1 MGAKRSGLETSS
13 GYNEPIKSCQ
23 GCDGSDEEIAE
34 PILSKVVDSGN
45 ASPGKV
51 LKPQSKSMIV
61 PAGKVFEE
69 LQEIIRLIKQEV
81 IRLGHLL
88 INQPRPFRTRERTSP
103 GNSDSKKEIGRTH
116 GRRGIGP
123 CRKKEGLVSLN
134 ELQQEIGDSIKNFA
148 QALRQEANIQNLL
161 DKEGRELA
169 RDSDATAALV
179 EERERAVE
187 ENLEQGTLAQN
198 AEELKISGEKTINQ
212 QEKQIQELNLIAEHF
227 ENLNDPNTLANSRPE
242 LRQMETAEVKNETN
256 KYEQAER
263 LADLAQLAPRNYL
276 QH

>member
-1 MGAKRSGLETSS
+1 MEELTE
-13 GYNEPIKSCQ
+13 
-23 GCDGSDEEIAE
+23 DEELDLAE
-34 PILSKVVDSGN
+34 K
-45 ASPGKV
+45 
-51 LKPQSKSMIV
+51 
-61 PAGKVFEE
+61 
-69 LQEIIRLIKQEV
+69 R
-81 IRLGHLL
+81 
-88 INQPRPFRTRERTSP
+88 
-103 GNSDSKKEIGRTH
+103 
-116 GRRGIGP
+116 
-123 CRKKEGLVSLN
+123 EGLVSLN

-242 LRQMETAEVKNETN
+242 LRQMEDSLEVKNEIEEQ
-256 KYEQAER
+256 YEQAER
-263 LADLAQLAPRNYL
+263 LADLAQLAQRNYL

>member
-1 MGAKRSGLETSS
+1 MEELTE
-13 GYNEPIKSCQ
+13 
-23 GCDGSDEEIAE
+23 DEELDLAE
-34 PILSKVVDSGN
+34 K
-45 ASPGKV
+45 
-51 LKPQSKSMIV
+51 
-61 PAGKVFEE
+61 
-69 LQEIIRLIKQEV
+69 R
-81 IRLGHLL
+81 
-88 INQPRPFRTRERTSP
+88 
-103 GNSDSKKEIGRTH
+103 
-116 GRRGIGP
+116 
-123 CRKKEGLVSLN
+123 EGLVSLN

-242 LRQMETAEVKNETN
+242 LRQMENSLEVKNEIEEQ
-256 KYEQAER
+256 YEQAER
-263 LADLAQLAPRNYL
+263 LADLAQLAPEKLLAALEKELEQNDPMKRELSDLAQDTVEQAKEQL
-276 QH
+276 QETLSQEKEFSKKMEDLDPSISKQKENLAKELTELAKKSSAL